1 MRLYGWGDSLMR
13 KFKLVGVVCVML
25 LWQGL
30 TACTPEP
37 TVTPSPKP
45 AAQVEPTAAISPTTQ
60 APASAATR
68 APTAVATLTLSAN
81 AEQELDVI
89 RSAARDAQG
98 GFLFYLDAPGR
109 TNNPQVL
116 EVADKKAFE
125 AVAVAGNYGVKD
137 HEFALVCLVDY
148 TQSPCQPGSGEKTL
162 RFHLDASQETRLGV
176 NLALDAG
183 THDVVFLTFYD
194 PGDHSTEQAF
204 RQDSRFLFSF
214 HRVQVIVGGV
224 KTRPSPPVAQS
235 FSTAA
240 GMQAGAGIF
249 TISRDKF
256 TDPLQA
262 PWHSETSAAGAPLNF
277 FAVYSNP
284 EEVTR
289 TVALMAF
296 LDFEQVPWD
305 ATQTTFFAELNGGA
319 RADVPAQIAVPNVP
333 GEHELVVVAVD
344 NPFLDLAGQVEGSEP
359 RSFFADSSDRVLI
372 TVR

>member
-1 MRLYGWGDSLMR
+1 MRISKW
-13 KFKLVGVVCVML
+13 VGVLCVL
-25 LWQGL
+25 LLYQGL

-45 AAQVEPTAAISPTTQ
+45 AEQVEPTAAISPTSQ
-60 APASAATR
+60 APVSAPTG

-81 AEQELDVI
+81 AEKELDVI
-89 RSAARDAQG
+89 RTAARDAQG
-98 GFLFYLDAPGR
+98 GFLFYVDAPGR

-116 EVADKKAFE
+116 QVPDKQPFE
-125 AVAVAGNYGVKD
+125 AVVLAGNYGVKD

-148 TQSPCQPGSGEKTL
+148 MQAPCQPDAGTKTL
-162 RFHLDASQETRLGV
+162 QFHLDASQETRLAV
-176 NLALDAG
+176 RLALDAG
-183 THDVVFLTFYD
+183 AHDLVLLTFYD

-214 HRVQVIVGGV
+214 HRVQIIVGGV
-224 KTRPSPPVAQS
+224 KTPPSPPLAQS
-235 FSTAA
+235 FSTPAE
-240 GMQAGAGIF
+240 MQPGAGIF

-256 TDPLQA
+256 TDPSQA
-262 PWHSETSAAGAPLNF
+262 PWHSGESAPSAPLNF

-284 EEVTR
+284 EEVKR

-305 ATQTTFFAELNGGA
+305 ATQTTFFAQLDGGA
-319 RADVPAQIAVPNVP
+319 RADVPAQIAAPNVP

-344 NPFLDLAGQVEGSEP
+344 NPFLDLAGQVEGSQP